1 MKKKTNIS
9 DKTLKLINQRQMR
22 PIPRWEF
29 VAKNWS
35 IWLGF
40 GGSLLLVVLGV
51 ALSWFGLIDNIITPY
66 MWIVLALVF
75 FGLSFFIFQKT
86 KKAYRFDKKNVAV
99 VLILVALMF
108 GGILFRMGA
117 ASRIDRGME
126 SRFSLYR
133 QMVPM
138 KMEAWNR
145 PESGYLSGE
154 ITSLNDESG
163 FVIKDF
169 NGKEWTVFGDQMV
182 VRGRVK
188 MLVGEEIKIIGSQ
201 GSTNTFKA
209 DEIRPWNGMGQNM
222 MKENR

>member
-1 MKKKTNIS
+1 MKKRINIS
-9 DKTLKLINQRQMR
+9 NKTLKLINQRQMR

-51 ALSWFGLIDNIITPY
+51 AVSWFGLIDNIITPD
-66 MWIVLALVF
+66 MWIMLALGF

-86 KKAYRFDKKNVAV
+86 KKAYRFDKKNVAA

-108 GGILFRMGA
+108 GGILFRMGV

-138 KMEAWNR
+138 KMVAWNR

-154 ITSLNDESG
+154 ITSLNDQSG

-169 NGKEWTVFGDQMV
+169 NGKEWTVYGDQTV

-188 MLVGEEIKIIGSQ
+188 MLVGEEIKIIGLQ
-201 GSTNTFKA
+201 VDTNTFKA
-209 DEIRPWNGMGQNM
+209 EEIRPWNGMGQNM

>member
-9 DKTLKLINQRQMR
+9 DKALRLIEQKQMR

-29 VAKNWS
+29 VAKYWTL
-35 IWLGF
+35 WLGF
-40 GGSLLLVVLGV
+40 GVSLLLVVLGV
-51 ALSWFGLIDNIITPY
+51 AVTWFGLTDNIITPY
-66 MWIVLALVF
+66 MWVVIALVF
-75 FGLSFFIFQKT
+75 FGLTFYIFLKT
-86 KKAYRFDKKNVAV
+86 KKAYRFDKKNIAATLV
-99 VLILVALMF
+99 LVALIF
-108 GGILFRMGA
+108 GGILFRMGVG
-117 ASRIDRGME
+117 SRIDRGME

-138 KMEAWNR
+138 KMVVWNS

-154 ITSLNDESG
+154 IISINSVSD

-169 NGKEWTVFGDQMV
+169 SGKQWNINGNSPT

-188 MLVGEEIKIIGSQ
+188 IEVGEEIKLIGTLESS
-201 GSTNTFKA
+201 GTFKV